1 MTGPQQ
7 PAAAPPGGAAPA
19 AKVQVSGYIR
29 GYELDLIAEARR
41 AGNLPI
47 GNRNAYLMLLREI
60 MPDYE
65 GDPYPGM
72 TGALKVLVQNL
83 VRIIDRL
90 TVPPAPAPGPCDR
103 YSYPHTPHAGCPGQA
118 PEYPS
123 ERVYT
128 VTAHDDAADAYNR
141 AEQAYHQAKVG
152 AEQALEDANRELDAA
167 DAALRA
173 TESSPGVPL
182 PEYRS

>member
-19 AKVQVSGYIR
+19 AEVQVSGYIR
-29 GYELDLIAEARR
+29 GHELEFIASARR

-47 GNRNAYLMLLREI
+47 GNRDAYLTLLRETT
-60 MPDYE
+60 PDYE

-72 TGALKVLVQNL
+72 TGALKALVQNL

-90 TVPPAPAPGPCDR
+90 TVPPPPAPGPCRR
-103 YSYPHTPHAGCPGQA
+103 YPYPHTPHAGCPGEA
-118 PEYPS
+118 PLNRL

-141 AEQAYHQAKVG
+141 AEQAYHQAKID
-152 AEQALEDANRELDAA
+152 AEQALEDAGAELDAA